1 MTAHSATL
9 PVTSPKLG
17 DAARL
22 AVAGV
27 VALLVWEIFAR
38 YLTAW
43 ILGGPLEPASL
54 VQSLFR
60 NVVGMPI
67 ARLPAEALHY
77 ATGILF
83 YPLGYVVV
91 SRIIQPRVP
100 FAREMIWAAMAA
112 FILIMSV
119 DVTTLTSAKPVSVF
133 LGLMV
138 VAGGYLAA
146 RFSSSRAFADG
157 LLVGVGTW
165 ILALGVFVSLAGI
178 PFMLNWGGLAWMSL
192 VGHVIY
198 GLVVAAV
205 FERLNRA

>member
-1 MTAHSATL
+1 MTAQSTTL
-9 PVTSPKLG
+9 PTTAPKLG
-17 DAARL
+17 DAAKL
-22 AVAGV
+22 AIAGGI
-27 VALLVWEIFAR
+27 ALVVWEIFAR

-43 ILGGPLEPASL
+43 LLGGPLEPASL
-54 VQSLFR
+54 VQSLFG
-60 NVVGMPI
+60 NFIGVPI

-77 ATGILF
+77 ATGIVF
-83 YPLGYVVV
+83 YPLGYFVV
-91 SRIIQPRVP
+91 SRVIQPRVP

-119 DVTTLTSAKPVSVF
+119 DVATLTVAKPVSVF

-138 VAGGYLAA
+138 VAGGYLASH
-146 RFSSSRAFADG
+146 FSSSRAFADG
-157 LLVGVGTW
+157 LLIGVGTW

-198 GLVVAAV
+198 GLLVAAT
-205 FERLNRA
+205 FERLSKA